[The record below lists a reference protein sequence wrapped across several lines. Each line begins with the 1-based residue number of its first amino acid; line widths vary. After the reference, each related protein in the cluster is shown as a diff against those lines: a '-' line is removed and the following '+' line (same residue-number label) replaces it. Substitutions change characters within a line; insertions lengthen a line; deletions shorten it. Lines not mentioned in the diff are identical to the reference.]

1 MMNVWVKSQRDGL
14 VRAAD
19 IIRVQ
24 GDEKSIQ
31 LWHRAAGDP
40 TPSSVTVCEVPRRT
54 PELPGD
60 FAEQL
65 TLVIAQYE
73 KDFALIEAVQ
83 GSAGW
88 GWMIRDASTVRPRYY
103 PTSIPSGAGESYG
116 PEQAAGPVETSTWGS
131 DPLDQERPPSTGPGT
146 WRP

>member
-1 MMNVWVKSQRDGL
+1 MMNVWVKTRRDGL

-24 GDEKSIQ
+24 GDVKSIRV
-31 LWHRAAGDP
+31 WHRAASNA

-54 PELPGD
+54 PKLPGD

-65 TLVIAQYE
+65 ALVIAQYE
-73 KDFALIEAVQ
+73 KDFALIEAVH
-83 GSAGW
+83 GSSGW
-88 GWMIRDASTVRPRYY
+88 GWMITDAFTVRPQYY
-103 PTSIPSGAGESYG
+103 PAPLPSGTSEPCG
-116 PEQAAGPVETSTWGS
+116 PEPAAGPVETPSWGR
-131 DPLDQERPPSTGPGT
+131 DLLDEEASPSTGPGI